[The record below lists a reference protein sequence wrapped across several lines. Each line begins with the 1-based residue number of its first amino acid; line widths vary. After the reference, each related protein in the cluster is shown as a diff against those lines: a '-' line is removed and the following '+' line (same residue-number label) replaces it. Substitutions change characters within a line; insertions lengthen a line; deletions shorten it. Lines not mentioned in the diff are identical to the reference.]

1 MSKASVIKAYKK
13 TDDTERAGHFFYTAV
28 PSTSVLYKPG
38 KLIEEGRVLLAPDGD
53 TKGVKVL
60 GIMDNF
66 N

>member
-1 MSKASVIKAYKK
+1 MSKASVVKAYKK

-28 PSTSVLYKPG
+28 PSTSVLCKPG
-38 KLIEEGRVLLAPDGD
+38 KLIEEGRVLLAPY